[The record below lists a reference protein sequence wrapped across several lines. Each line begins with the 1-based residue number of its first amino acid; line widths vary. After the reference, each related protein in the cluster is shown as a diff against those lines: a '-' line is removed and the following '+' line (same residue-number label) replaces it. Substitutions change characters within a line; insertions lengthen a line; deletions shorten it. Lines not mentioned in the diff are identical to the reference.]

1 MFTITAEE
9 LNQLVY
15 PKSCEGRELE
25 HTAKYKALRNR
36 YADLSE
42 EQFAQLYRDFI
53 GTSGTICG
61 CFDAERF
68 QYDAKEAT
76 EVSKFINDYVA
87 ADFKSF
93 TDMWDTLSTDCRY
106 NSSHYLTISNDRMK
120 KALYALCDSDMC
132 PEIECFKVK
141 TCGKTH
147 IRMFRKKTN

>member
-9 LNQLVY
+9 LNKLVY
-15 PKSCEGRELE
+15 PHSCDSRELA
-25 HTAKYKALRNR
+25 HTVKYQKLRKR

-61 CFDAERF
+61 RFDAERF
-68 QYDAKEAT
+68 HYDEKEA
-76 EVSKFINDYVA
+76 ESVSEFMNGYIRSE
-87 ADFKSF
+87 FLSF
-93 TDMWDTLSTDCRY
+93 TDMWDTFAAVCRKCSTR
-106 NSSHYLTISNDRMK
+106 TFISYGRLR
-120 KALYALCDSDMC
+120 KALYAICDAGMC

>member
-9 LNQLVY
+9 LNKLVY
-15 PKSCEGRELE
+15 PKSCENRELE
-25 HTAKYKALRNR
+25 HTAKYKKLRNR

-61 CFDAERF
+61 RFDAERF
-68 QYDAKEAT
+68 QYEKEEAE
-76 EVSKFINDYVA
+76 EVCEFINDYLTPA
-87 ADFKSF
+87 FFCSF
-93 TDMWDTLSTDCRY
+93 TDMYESFKKYPCSRM
-106 NSSHYLTISNDRMK
+106 ISKNRLR
-120 KALYALCDSDMC
+120 KALYTICDDGLC

-147 IRMFRKKTN
+147 IRMFRKKTS

>member
-9 LNQLVY
+9 LNKLVY

-25 HTAKYKALRNR
+25 HTEKYKKLRNR

-53 GTSGTICG
+53 GTNGTIG
-61 CFDAERF
+61 YHGLFYFHYTE
-68 QYDAKEAT
+68 KEA
-76 EVSKFINDYVA
+76 EMISGFINGYISSE
-87 ADFKSF
+87 FTSF
-93 TDMWDTLSTDCRY
+93 TDMFEAFAADCRK
-106 NSSHYLTISNDRMK
+106 NATIAWVSSDHLR
-120 KALYALCDSDMC
+120 KALYAICDDGLC
-132 PEIECFKVK
+132 PEIECFKVQ

>member
-9 LNQLVY
+9 LNKLVY
-15 PKSCEGRELE
+15 PHSCDSRELT
-25 HTAKYKALRNR
+25 HTVKYQKMRKR

-61 CFDAERF
+61 GFDAERF
-68 QYDAKEAT
+68 HYDEMEA
-76 EVSKFINDYVA
+76 ESVSGFINDYIRSE
-87 ADFKSF
+87 FTSF
-93 TDMWDTLSTDCRY
+93 TDMWETFAADCRKGFTKTWI
-106 NSSHYLTISNDRMK
+106 SSDHLR
-120 KALYALCDSDMC
+120 KALFAICDAGMC

-147 IRMFRKKTN
+147 IRMFRKKSY

>member
-9 LNQLVY
+9 LNKLVY

-25 HTAKYKALRNR
+25 HTAKYKKLRNR

-53 GTSGTICG
+53 GTSGTVCG
-61 CFDAERF
+61 GFDVELFHYDEQEAE
-68 QYDAKEAT
+68 KI
-76 EVSKFINDYVA
+76 SGFINGYIRSE
-87 ADFKSF
+87 FTSF
-93 TDMWDTLSTDCRY
+93 TDMFEMFAADCRK
-106 NSSHYLTISNDRMK
+106 NSTVAGVHSERLR
-120 KALYALCDSDMC
+120 KALYAICDDGLC